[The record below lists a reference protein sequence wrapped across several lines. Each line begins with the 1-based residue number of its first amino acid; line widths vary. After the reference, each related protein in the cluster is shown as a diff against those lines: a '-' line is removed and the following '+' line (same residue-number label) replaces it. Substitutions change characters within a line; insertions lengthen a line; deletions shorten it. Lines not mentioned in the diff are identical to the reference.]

1 MFITDRRLDKNHNWQ
16 LTSKKLNK
24 FPKPMHNHFTL
35 PYANLSLDVVY
46 VYNVNVI
53 ELLIDVC
60 FGFVVVVVVVTYIW
74 ESQMSQ
80 NMIS

>member
-1 MFITDRRLDKNHNWQ
+1 
-16 LTSKKLNK
+16 
-24 FPKPMHNHFTL
+24 MHNHFTP

-60 FGFVVVVVVVTYIW
+60 FGFVVVVVVVTYI
-74 ESQMSQ
+74 
-80 NMIS
+80 